1 MRCRRSA
8 RAAVTSFLVRLT
20 VDMKRVVTEQRLAF
34 VATVCRDNSPNLSP
48 KGTISVFDD
57 EHLVF
62 ADIRS
67 PATIC
72 NLEKNPAIEVN
83 VVDQFCRKGYRF
95 KGTAQIVLEGN
106 LYREIQKFYG
116 QKWVDVGKGGKELTI
131 RCFVLIK
138 VEQARPLI
146 SPSYD
151 DGGDEKQ
158 IRRDWVKYFDDLNQ
172 TKADG

>member
-1 MRCRRSA
+1 
-8 RAAVTSFLVRLT
+8 
-20 VDMKRVVTEQRLAF
+20 MKRVVAEQRLAF
-34 VATVCRDNSPNLSP
+34 VATVSPDSSPNLSP

-67 PATIC
+67 PATIR
-72 NLEKNPAIEVN
+72 NLERNPAIEIN

-95 KGTAQIVLEGN
+95 KGTAQLVREGD
-106 LYREIQKFYG
+106 LYHDIQKFYG

-138 VEQARPLI
+138 VKEARPLI

-151 DGGDEKQ
+151 DGGDEQQ
-158 IRRDWVKYFDDLNQ
+158 IRRDWVSYFDALNRRN
-172 TKADG
+172 AGG